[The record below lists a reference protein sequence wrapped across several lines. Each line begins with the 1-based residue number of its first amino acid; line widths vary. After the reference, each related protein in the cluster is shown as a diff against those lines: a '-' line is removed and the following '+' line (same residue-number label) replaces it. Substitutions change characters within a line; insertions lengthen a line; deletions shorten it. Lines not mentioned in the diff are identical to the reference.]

1 MINMASHLDSNRVFI
16 HKVKNKL
23 TTILMNLSLLKS
35 EIELN
40 ADNEELIRDME
51 NDIISLNRI
60 IDDYFN
66 SKSHL

>member
-1 MINMASHLDSNRVFI
+1 MKKMADTIDYNRLFI
-16 HKVKNKL
+16 HRLKNKL

-35 EIELN
+35 DIDLN
-40 ADNEELIRDME
+40 ANNEELIRDME
-51 NDIISLNRI
+51 NDVICLNKL